1 MMRSVTRCAWSENPE
16 AGHNHLLGR
25 ALHFGWIGQPRSTRW
40 LNSCHLRG
48 THHGLHRAVSALKG
62 FGLSEPGKEKET
74 GKPEKKWVRTVETWI
89 VFVVAFL
96 PVLAL
101 AFLLLG
107 GEHNT
112 AVAVPVALSLA
123 VVAGVAAA
131 RSPKVRSGV
140 ISVLS
145 FLQAS

>member
-1 MMRSVTRCAWSENPE
+1 MRSLTRCASSENPE

-62 FGLSEPGKEKET
+62 FCLSELGKEKET
-74 GKPEKKWVRTVETWI
+74 GKLEKKWVRTVETWI

-107 GEHNT
+107 GERNT
-112 AVAVPVALSLA
+112 AVAVPAALSLA

-145 FLQAS
+145 FLQSS

>member
-1 MMRSVTRCAWSENPE
+1 MAQFMSP
-16 AGHNHLLGR
+16 AGH
-25 ALHFGWIGQPRSTRW
+25 APRTAPGCERPE
-40 LNSCHLRG
+40 
-48 THHGLHRAVSALKG
+48 G
-62 FGLSEPGKEKET
+62 FGLSKPGKEKET

-107 GEHNT
+107 GERNT

>member
-1 MMRSVTRCAWSENPE
+1 MSPW
-16 AGHNHLLGR
+16 
-25 ALHFGWIGQPRSTRW
+25 
-40 LNSCHLRG
+40 G
-48 THHGLHRAVSALKG
+48 THHRLYRAVSALKG
-62 FGLSEPGKEKET
+62 FCLSEPGKENET

-107 GEHNT
+107 GERNS
-112 AVAVPVALSLA
+112 AVAVPAALSLA

-140 ISVLS
+140 IGVLS
-145 FLQAS
+145 FLQSS